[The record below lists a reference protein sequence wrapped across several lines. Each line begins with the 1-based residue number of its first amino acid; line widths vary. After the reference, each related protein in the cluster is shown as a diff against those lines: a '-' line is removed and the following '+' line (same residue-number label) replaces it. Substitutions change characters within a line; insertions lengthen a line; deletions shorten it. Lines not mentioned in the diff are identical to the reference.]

1 MREPFE
7 PPARLRGG
15 GAGIDAPKPPDA
27 RKKDPKSKKK
37 DLKEVKESWGKVDEL
52 DDRQKHDMAAL
63 GKQAD
68 ALRNVREPKKKR
80 RSERESLDPSIREI
94 LEKYCEF
101 SVEQGHSDVSLQM
114 QQALKELARQLQTTV
129 ERADCAEETLSSLQA
144 QLQEQSSANKELDK
158 ERLSALQKVEELQL
172 QALELQSQVE
182 ERHRSS
188 ERHLGQE
195 ERQAARQAQAA
206 AQVARLEALLKEAI
220 LRGAKLSRA
229 AAEAEAA
236 LNETE
241 RQKKNLEKSLERERR
256 KRERGAHQ
264 RRLLETELQGCERRC
279 SAAEAR
285 LKEYL
290 QAASEGAEKVVE
302 AHMQHLASAGTSL
315 AAKVEEQAEVI
326 QVLRSLLQD
335 HKDFIRQQ
343 LGSELSLPSF
353 PEPAE
358 SEERMANNGTDSAP
372 PRPTGPPPPPPGID
386 APSSDVDL
394 HHDIAR
400 DIGQQVEVMI
410 LDAKHASETKVGKEI
425 TKIKGKMEA
434 MAEKIKMINER
445 VAGIEPGRNGLLKS
459 DLQSSI
465 AKLEEV
471 WEGEVGTLKHE
482 LWQTIQAHNHNADLL
497 KHHKDAI
504 DQVQSRMTD
513 LAPNPELEQVWLTR
527 PGKIGDTL
535 LGAAGAK
542 RLLEG
547 ASEGNGQGRRTKLCC
562 MVGEQIS
569 AKAAYVRGDPPPT
582 DTKQEQQ
589 MDQLMARLT
598 VVQQQLMSVW
608 VPGQQMSLPSQ
619 SVGRVDTQKLDANPM
634 RMIARAPEIT
644 LLEGRYVV
652 HRHML
657 MLVWLSTWLLCAGA
671 DWIAWTGSE
680 QHGSAVADGWQ
691 KVPRA
696 DQYEVLDWEVEG
708 RANAY
713 RFFYPGATHYTLG
726 TPSSSSLVVH
736 VWQPFSETA
745 ADAAVGANLRGAL
758 YGLYHRHLHR
768 VVVNVSNVGWERIV
782 TDPICEEGAVCP
794 VALLIGTSQLPQR
807 VASGRIHPLDDYL
820 AAYLLKH
827 LQRLPDE
834 FQSIMYYD
842 YYLTSRFM
850 GIPFVTDVRLLGFNK
865 TTLEN
870 LGLELPPP
878 HGRYDWTWENLRDTA
893 CAITEK
899 YGVGGLMANSDWDED
914 AKLFML
920 MVQAAHGALFRTYL
934 GSDGPSRQCN
944 LGTGRSAIDT
954 FWKPMIQR
962 GCLRSSGNQNYWGIT
977 GTSNLTPVLEN
988 AVDPVHPPDVS
999 GFSNYNYTDARTLG
1013 FFISPGLEEELSY
1026 GRCMPSQLRQR
1037 EAVGNCSALE
1047 TLHLSPDSCQQRAFR
1062 LGADTYA
1069 YAKTLKTEG
1078 SEKAACEVLRCKSAG
1093 QVASW
1098 ASAHPRWEIVSKHCS
1113 EILYATMPEN
1123 LTYQGGSGLALTMRE
1138 RGGEA
1143 NQSCPNITALWEYD
1157 WLRNDDEPPPCW
1169 ENAEGWRLISEL
1181 IDLEKPYMRQA
1192 NTLRDVQTLPP
1203 LKDLSS
1209 FGTSF
1214 WEPVITALLHG
1225 IPSQYPNS
1233 PIPQYAE
1240 VESLKPIRIALLRS
1254 IYGNVTP
1261 AESLRE
1267 ACSIVDEVLRPCN
1280 QSKWRTDPR
1289 CKNPRDGLQGCPEG
1303 FFYQETFEDFGLG
1316 CIKCPRGR
1324 YADERS
1330 VSLECKACVAGHFSE
1345 AIGSTSCRQCTV
1357 GTVAQQTGL
1366 SECIECPMGR
1376 APLGT
1381 SWCHSCPPAT
1391 YQSGP
1396 TCEPCPTG
1404 FTSIEESTSIRACT
1418 RKGSI
1423 LLLNLL
1429 LVFFFVGLA
1438 LLLPLLLGRPLPIDD
1453 IYMEDGCVVVKTWG
1467 GHRIA
1472 RWSPVPLH
1480 IQLKHTQ
1487 HPEVESRMG
1496 VFQAKVRW
1504 PDEVWLMD
1512 SKGAHVTDNIN
1523 CSRGS
1528 LRLQMRS
1535 TFLGAVIGRLPA
1547 GLFFIWL
1554 CGCLGVLIFV
1564 LSENA
1569 DAEAEV
1575 LPYVL
1580 AVLFLALGLA
1590 LGGYWYWWRQG
1601 FETPLARKRNQW
1613 REKLL
1618 QRHKPV
1624 TSDRGPSRAID
1635 AGKLCDFHTY
1645 FQEAIGKRNM
1655 SYVVSNLLLPLT
1667 KQERMSYAE
1676 LAGPSPVN
1684 WFVSH
1689 CWSNG
1694 FADLVE
1700 SLRRLAMSLA
1710 EPSHTAQEAAQ
1721 EPLWREVSY
1730 WICSFSN
1737 NQWQLDEELGKG
1749 DPMASSFNQAL
1760 WSPTCKG
1767 TAMVLD
1773 ENAEALRRSW
1783 CLFEVFQ
1790 NCKLT
1795 AERSDYEGLL
1805 MCTPAGVLQKGDA
1818 SVDMVV
1824 VLARTLS
1831 KIKMEDATASKPEDK
1846 IMIDTCVQ
1854 SLEGGFGEVNR
1865 FVRHCI
1871 KTALDEAH
1879 MSFEGHFAALVTAL
1893 EQASSNVADIA
1904 GSTQSIAASGASLQ
1918 SALAAQARAAPAA
1931 SSKKAQKKVTK
1942 TTKGAGVRP
1951 HIRLAGIIGPFLIE
1965 ELQNVRHLALFFSAP
1980 ERGVCSLYGVLQ
1992 CLVRDTIRGA
2002 EWSTIAQSAIDF
2014 VRAASLTGEIAADAL
2029 ETRVSIR
2036 SKIKKR
2042 LRTVKRQRV
2051 DAMLVTPREEE
2062 KHDKLMK
2069 VAQGKQLTLLRPK
2082 NAFKYPD
2089 SDDAVFPQHE
2099 VMKPVDF
2106 RAQNLPMAGT
2116 VFRGNRR
2123 KYSNEEKE
2131 MLTKIIKENH
2141 PKMEVLAGGGAVLA
2155 KTGKKVS
2162 VAEAELLATKVNRPE
2177 VVESVGE
2184 LATGTRQ
2191 VEAQEPMQDAPPSDI
2206 VPDPEDGVDTS
2217 RRPVLKDSRRAKRA
2231 AGHRPRPNSVKKA
2244 RNPQAKKAT

>member
-1 MREPFE
+1 MLIF
-7 PPARLRGG
+7 
-15 GAGIDAPKPPDA
+15 
-27 RKKDPKSKKK
+27 
-37 DLKEVKESWGKVDEL
+37 
-52 DDRQKHDMAAL
+52 
-63 GKQAD
+63 
-68 ALRNVREPKKKR
+68 
-80 RSERESLDPSIREI
+80 
-94 LEKYCEF
+94 F
-101 SVEQGHSDVSLQM
+101 
-114 QQALKELARQLQTTV
+114 
-129 ERADCAEETLSSLQA
+129 
-144 QLQEQSSANKELDK
+144 
-158 ERLSALQKVEELQL
+158 
-172 QALELQSQVE
+172 
-182 ERHRSS
+182 
-188 ERHLGQE
+188 
-195 ERQAARQAQAA
+195 
-206 AQVARLEALLKEAI
+206 
-220 LRGAKLSRA
+220 
-229 AAEAEAA
+229 
-236 LNETE
+236 
-241 RQKKNLEKSLERERR
+241 
-256 KRERGAHQ
+256 
-264 RRLLETELQGCERRC
+264 
-279 SAAEAR
+279 
-285 LKEYL
+285 
-290 QAASEGAEKVVE
+290 
-302 AHMQHLASAGTSL
+302 
-315 AAKVEEQAEVI
+315 
-326 QVLRSLLQD
+326 
-335 HKDFIRQQ
+335 
-343 LGSELSLPSF
+343 
-353 PEPAE
+353 
-358 SEERMANNGTDSAP
+358 
-372 PRPTGPPPPPPGID
+372 
-386 APSSDVDL
+386 
-394 HHDIAR
+394 
-400 DIGQQVEVMI
+400 
-410 LDAKHASETKVGKEI
+410 
-425 TKIKGKMEA
+425 
-434 MAEKIKMINER
+434 
-445 VAGIEPGRNGLLKS
+445 
-459 DLQSSI
+459 
-465 AKLEEV
+465 
-471 WEGEVGTLKHE
+471 
-482 LWQTIQAHNHNADLL
+482 
-497 KHHKDAI
+497 
-504 DQVQSRMTD
+504 
-513 LAPNPELEQVWLTR
+513 WL
-527 PGKIGDTL
+527 
-535 LGAAGAK
+535 
-542 RLLEG
+542 
-547 ASEGNGQGRRTKLCC
+547 
-562 MVGEQIS
+562 
-569 AKAAYVRGDPPPT
+569 
-582 DTKQEQQ
+582 
-589 MDQLMARLT
+589 
-598 VVQQQLMSVW
+598 
-608 VPGQQMSLPSQ
+608 
-619 SVGRVDTQKLDANPM
+619 
-634 RMIARAPEIT
+634 
-644 LLEGRYVV
+644 
-652 HRHML
+652 
-657 MLVWLSTWLLCAGA
+657 TWLLPAGA
-671 DWIAWTGSE
+671 DWVAWTNSE
-680 QHGSAVADGWQ
+680 QHGSAGAAGWQ

-696 DQYEVLDWEVEG
+696 DQYDVLDWEVKG
-708 RANAY
+708 KVNAY

-768 VVVNVSNVGWERIV
+768 VVVNVSNVGWSKIV

-962 GCLRSSGNQNYWGIT
+962 GCLRGSGNQNYWGIT
-977 GTSNLTPVLEN
+977 GTSNLAPVLEN

-1013 FFISPGLEEELSY
+1013 FFISPGLEKELSY
-1026 GRCMPSQLRQR
+1026 GRCMSSMLRQP
-1037 EAVGNCSALE
+1037 EAVGNCSVLE
-1047 TLHLSPDSCQQRAFR
+1047 TLHLSADSCQQRAFR
-1062 LGADTYA
+1062 LGADTFA
-1069 YAKTLKTEG
+1069 YTETED
-1078 SEKAACEVLRCKSAG
+1078 SEKAIACEVLRCKSAG

-1098 ASAHPRWEIVSKHCS
+1098 ASEHPGWEIVSKHCS
-1113 EILYATMPEN
+1113 EILYAAMPEN

-1138 RGGEA
+1138 TGGEA

-1157 WLRNDDEPPPCW
+1157 WLRNDEEPPPCW

-1192 NTLRDVQTLPP
+1192 NTLRDMQTLPP

-1303 FFYQETFEDFGLG
+1303 FFYRETFEDFGLG
-1316 CIKCPRGR
+1316 CMKCPRGR

-1330 VSLECKACVAGHFSE
+1330 VSLECKACAAGRFSDQ
-1345 AIGSTSCRQCTV
+1345 IGSTSCRQCAA

-1376 APLGT
+1376 APLDT
-1381 SWCHSCPPAT
+1381 SWCDSCPPAT

-1396 TCEPCPTG
+1396 TCMPCPTG
-1404 FTSIEESTSIRACT
+1404 FTSTEESTSIRACT

-1429 LVFFFVGLA
+1429 LVFFLVGLA

-1453 IYMEDGCVVVKTWG
+1453 IYMEDGYVVVKTWG

-1496 VFQAKVRW
+1496 LFQAKVRW
-1504 PDEVWLMD
+1504 SDEVWLMD

-1535 TFLGAVIGRLPA
+1535 TFLGAVIGRLPV
-1547 GLFFIWL
+1547 GLFSIWL

-1564 LSENA
+1564 LSQNA

-1575 LPYVL
+1575 LPYAL
-1580 AVLFLALGLA
+1580 AALFLALGLA

-1618 QRHKPV
+1618 QKHKPV
-1624 TSDRGPSRAID
+1624 ACDRGPGRAIE

-1655 SYVVSNLLLPLT
+1655 TYVVSNLLLPLT
-1667 KQERMSYAE
+1667 KQDRMSYAE

-1710 EPSHTAQEAAQ
+1710 EPAHTAQEAAQ

-1737 NQWQLDEELGKG
+1737 NQWQLDEELGQG

-1854 SLEGGFGEVNR
+1854 SLEGGFGAVNR

-1879 MSFEGHFAALVTAL
+1879 VSFEGHFAALVTAL
-1893 EQASSNVADIA
+1893 EQEPSPPPTLPILLGRRSR
-1904 GSTQSIAASGASLQ
+1904 SL
-1918 SALAAQARAAPAA
+1918 LPDCPA
-1931 SSKKAQKKVTK
+1931 K
-1942 TTKGAGVRP
+1942 
-1951 HIRLAGIIGPFLIE
+1951 
-1965 ELQNVRHLALFFSAP
+1965 
-1980 ERGVCSLYGVLQ
+1980 
-1992 CLVRDTIRGA
+1992 
-2002 EWSTIAQSAIDF
+2002 
-2014 VRAASLTGEIAADAL
+2014 
-2029 ETRVSIR
+2029 
-2036 SKIKKR
+2036 
-2042 LRTVKRQRV
+2042 
-2051 DAMLVTPREEE
+2051 
-2062 KHDKLMK
+2062 
-2069 VAQGKQLTLLRPK
+2069 
-2082 NAFKYPD
+2082 
-2089 SDDAVFPQHE
+2089 
-2099 VMKPVDF
+2099 
-2106 RAQNLPMAGT
+2106 
-2116 VFRGNRR
+2116 
-2123 KYSNEEKE
+2123 
-2131 MLTKIIKENH
+2131 
-2141 PKMEVLAGGGAVLA
+2141 
-2155 KTGKKVS
+2155 
-2162 VAEAELLATKVNRPE
+2162 
-2177 VVESVGE
+2177 
-2184 LATGTRQ
+2184 
-2191 VEAQEPMQDAPPSDI
+2191 
-2206 VPDPEDGVDTS
+2206 S
-2217 RRPVLKDSRRAKRA
+2217 RI
-2231 AGHRPRPNSVKKA
+2231 
-2244 RNPQAKKAT
+2244 

>member
-1 MREPFE
+1 MISF
-7 PPARLRGG
+7 
-15 GAGIDAPKPPDA
+15 KQ
-27 RKKDPKSKKK
+27 
-37 DLKEVKESWGKVDEL
+37 SW
-52 DDRQKHDMAAL
+52 L
-63 GKQAD
+63 G
-68 ALRNVREPKKKR
+68 
-80 RSERESLDPSIREI
+80 
-94 LEKYCEF
+94 
-101 SVEQGHSDVSLQM
+101 
-114 QQALKELARQLQTTV
+114 
-129 ERADCAEETLSSLQA
+129 
-144 QLQEQSSANKELDK
+144 
-158 ERLSALQKVEELQL
+158 
-172 QALELQSQVE
+172 
-182 ERHRSS
+182 
-188 ERHLGQE
+188 
-195 ERQAARQAQAA
+195 
-206 AQVARLEALLKEAI
+206 
-220 LRGAKLSRA
+220 
-229 AAEAEAA
+229 
-236 LNETE
+236 
-241 RQKKNLEKSLERERR
+241 
-256 KRERGAHQ
+256 
-264 RRLLETELQGCERRC
+264 
-279 SAAEAR
+279 
-285 LKEYL
+285 
-290 QAASEGAEKVVE
+290 
-302 AHMQHLASAGTSL
+302 
-315 AAKVEEQAEVI
+315 
-326 QVLRSLLQD
+326 
-335 HKDFIRQQ
+335 
-343 LGSELSLPSF
+343 
-353 PEPAE
+353 
-358 SEERMANNGTDSAP
+358 
-372 PRPTGPPPPPPGID
+372 
-386 APSSDVDL
+386 
-394 HHDIAR
+394 
-400 DIGQQVEVMI
+400 
-410 LDAKHASETKVGKEI
+410 
-425 TKIKGKMEA
+425 
-434 MAEKIKMINER
+434 
-445 VAGIEPGRNGLLKS
+445 
-459 DLQSSI
+459 
-465 AKLEEV
+465 
-471 WEGEVGTLKHE
+471 
-482 LWQTIQAHNHNADLL
+482 
-497 KHHKDAI
+497 
-504 DQVQSRMTD
+504 
-513 LAPNPELEQVWLTR
+513 
-527 PGKIGDTL
+527 
-535 LGAAGAK
+535 
-542 RLLEG
+542 
-547 ASEGNGQGRRTKLCC
+547 
-562 MVGEQIS
+562 
-569 AKAAYVRGDPPPT
+569 
-582 DTKQEQQ
+582 
-589 MDQLMARLT
+589 
-598 VVQQQLMSVW
+598 
-608 VPGQQMSLPSQ
+608 
-619 SVGRVDTQKLDANPM
+619 
-634 RMIARAPEIT
+634 
-644 LLEGRYVV
+644 
-652 HRHML
+652 
-657 MLVWLSTWLLCAGA
+657 CAGA
-671 DWIAWTGSE
+671 DWTAWTGSE
-680 QHGSAVADGWQ
+680 PHGSAGADGWQ

-696 DQYEVLDWEVEG
+696 DQYDVLDWEVQG
-708 RANAY
+708 KANAY

-768 VVVNVSNVGWERIV
+768 VVVNVSNVGWSRIV
-782 TDPICEEGAVCP
+782 TDPICEDGAVCP

-820 AAYLLKH
+820 ANYMLKH

-865 TTLEN
+865 TTLED

-954 FWKPMIQR
+954 FWKPMIER
-962 GCLRSSGNQNYWGIT
+962 GCLRGSGNQNYWGIT

-1026 GRCMPSQLRQR
+1026 GRCMPSQLRQP
-1037 EAVGNCSALE
+1037 EAVGNCSVLE

-1062 LGADTYA
+1062 LGADTFA
-1069 YAKTLKTEG
+1069 YPETEG
-1078 SEKAACEVLRCKSAG
+1078 SERAIAAIACKVLRCKSAG

-1098 ASAHPRWEIVSKHCS
+1098 ASEHPRWEIVSKHCS

-1138 RGGEA
+1138 TGGEA
-1143 NQSCPNITALWEYD
+1143 NQSCPNVTALWEDD
-1157 WLRNDDEPPPCW
+1157 WLRNDEEPPPCW

-1181 IDLEKPYMRQA
+1181 VDLNKPYMRQA
-1192 NTLRDVQTLPP
+1192 NTLRDMQTLPP
-1203 LKDLSS
+1203 VKDLSS

-1261 AESLRE
+1261 AESLQE

-1280 QSKWRTDPR
+1280 QSNWRTDPR

-1303 FFYQETFEDFGLG
+1303 FFYRETFEDFGLG
-1316 CIKCPRGR
+1316 CIKCPPGR

-1330 VSLECKACVAGHFSE
+1330 VSLECKACAAGEFSD
-1345 AIGSTSCRQCTV
+1345 AIGSTSCRQCAV

-1366 SECIECPMGR
+1366 SKCIECPMGR
-1376 APLGT
+1376 APLDT
-1381 SWCHSCPPAT
+1381 SWCDSCPPAT

-1396 TCEPCPTG
+1396 TCVPCPTG
-1404 FTSIEESTSIRACT
+1404 FTSTEESTSIRACT

-1429 LVFFFVGLA
+1429 LVVFIVDLA

-1467 GHRIA
+1467 GHRIS

-1480 IQLKHTQ
+1480 IQLNHTQ

-1496 VFQAKVRW
+1496 LFQAKVRW
-1504 PDEVWLMD
+1504 TDEVWLMD

-1535 TFLGAVIGRLPA
+1535 TFLGAVIGKLPV

-1554 CGCLGVLIFV
+1554 GGCLGVLIFI

-1569 DAEAEV
+1569 DAEAEI

-1580 AVLFLALGLA
+1580 AALFLALGLA

-1601 FETPLARKRNQW
+1601 FETPLARKRKQW
-1613 REKLL
+1613 RERLL
-1618 QRHKPV
+1618 QKHKPV
-1624 TSDRGPSRAID
+1624 ACDRGPSRAID
-1635 AGKLCDFHTY
+1635 AGKLCDFHSY

-1655 SYVVSNLLLPLT
+1655 TYVVSNLLLPLT
-1667 KQERMSYAE
+1667 KQDRMSYAE
-1676 LAGPSPVN
+1676 IAGPSPVN

-1689 CWSNG
+1689 CWSNC

-1710 EPSHTAQEAAQ
+1710 EPAHTAQEAAQ

-1737 NQWQLDEELGKG
+1737 NQWQLDEELGQG

-1831 KIKMEDATASKPEDK
+1831 KIKMEDATATKPEDK
-1846 IMIDTCVQ
+1846 LMIDTCVQ

-1879 MSFEGHFAALVTAL
+1879 VSFEGHFAALVTAL
-1893 EQASSNVADIA
+1893 EQEPSPPP
-1904 GSTQSIAASGASLQ
+1904 T
-1918 SALAAQARAAPAA
+1918 
-1931 SSKKAQKKVTK
+1931 
-1942 TTKGAGVRP
+1942 
-1951 HIRLAGIIGPFLIE
+1951 
-1965 ELQNVRHLALFFSAP
+1965 
-1980 ERGVCSLYGVLQ
+1980 
-1992 CLVRDTIRGA
+1992 
-2002 EWSTIAQSAIDF
+2002 
-2014 VRAASLTGEIAADAL
+2014 
-2029 ETRVSIR
+2029 
-2036 SKIKKR
+2036 
-2042 LRTVKRQRV
+2042 
-2051 DAMLVTPREEE
+2051 
-2062 KHDKLMK
+2062 
-2069 VAQGKQLTLLRPK
+2069 
-2082 NAFKYPD
+2082 
-2089 SDDAVFPQHE
+2089 
-2099 VMKPVDF
+2099 
-2106 RAQNLPMAGT
+2106 LPMLLG
-2116 VFRGNRR
+2116 RR
-2123 KYSNEEKE
+2123 SQS
-2131 MLTKIIKENH
+2131 LL
-2141 PKMEVLAGGGAVLA
+2141 PDCPA
-2155 KTGKKVS
+2155 K
-2162 VAEAELLATKVNRPE
+2162 
-2177 VVESVGE
+2177 
-2184 LATGTRQ
+2184 
-2191 VEAQEPMQDAPPSDI
+2191 
-2206 VPDPEDGVDTS
+2206 S
-2217 RRPVLKDSRRAKRA
+2217 RI
-2231 AGHRPRPNSVKKA
+2231 
-2244 RNPQAKKAT
+2244 